1 MALVLVMMA
10 AFLMA
15 AADLLPWINRVSGV
29 AVGADRINAAWIV
42 GLSDN
47 HNVGVDGGVAL
58 AWVVI
63 LIAGV
68 TAAAGVA
75 GNRFGLILG
84 SIAAIALSTLFVIRE
99 LAYSGVGAVNSFGE
113 FGMGPA
119 LMMLG
124 GVVGFVAAI
133 TMAATRRTIDLRDK
147 NYARMSLI

>member
-1 MALVLVMMA
+1 MALVLVMLA

-15 AADLLPWINRVSGV
+15 AADLLPWINRLSGA
-29 AVGADRINAAWIV
+29 AVGADRLNAGWIV

-47 HNVGVDGGVAL
+47 HTVTAGNGVAL
-58 AWVVI
+58 AWIVI

-75 GNRFGLILG
+75 GNRFGLIVG
-84 SIAAIALSTLFVIRE
+84 SLAAIIVPTLFVMRE
-99 LAYSGVGAVNSFGE
+99 LAYDGVGAVNSFGE

-133 TMAATRRTIDLRDK
+133 TMVASRRTIDLRDK
-147 NYARMSLI
+147 SYSRMSLI